1 MLLEEKKRDRRS
13 MHGLTTWW
21 MDPNLCF
28 ITGHTPNGTV
38 VICGWKKNAI
48 ENTCRNSVW
57 ASLSH
62 ECISRRKY
70 LSLSLSLTLF
80 DGDFMAHFPFIW
92 RSSKFF
98 RILSPFFLDADAKIS
113 EERGKIPLVFFFRP
127 SISSPRARLKEM
139 REKEYTHIIRTCRV
153 SIFSGMPYVHTAH
166 QTTTKTAGK
175 KRFLSSSSFLKRA

>member
-1 MLLEEKKRDRRS
+1 MLFKNCSVELKRKSWIDQA
-13 MHGLTTWW
+13 

-70 LSLSLSLTLF
+70 LSLSLSLTLWW
-80 DGDFMAHFPFIW
+80 GLYGALSIHLEIIKVLSHF
-92 RSSKFF
+92 
-98 RILSPFFLDADAKIS
+98 
-113 EERGKIPLVFFFRP
+113 IPLLLGCRCENLGREGKNTSRLFFPP